1 MQYSRFHY
9 GLKQRVTR
17 GKTTPLSADG
27 YCKNMTSPLTW
38 PEMLERLL
46 AGGNLSVE
54 EASEAMSQIISG
66 DVTSAQL
73 AAFLIALRAKG
84 ETVDEVLGFRDAVLE
99 RAVPL
104 TLSRPAL
111 DIVGT
116 GGDHHK
122 TVNISSAAAIICAA
136 AGVPVLKHGNR
147 AASSASGSSDVLSE
161 LGIALD
167 SSPEHV
173 EQVFDSVGIGFAFAA
188 KHHPGFKHAAQT
200 RSELGIP
207 TIFNILGPLCNPAKP
222 QAMAVGVASEQRV
235 SLIVG
240 VLQSSDVSALVF
252 RGDEGL
258 DELSTCGHSRI
269 WEVSHGQVREHTL
282 DPSALGISRA
292 SLDHI
297 RGGTPTENAHA
308 IRNVLAGERGPVR
321 DIICLNAAAGLVAF
335 DLHDNPL
342 STQTSITERLAS
354 AFSRANEV
362 VDSGE
367 ALLKLNEWAT
377 ASRKV

>member
-9 GLKQRVTR
+9 GLKQGIIRGMTTR
-17 GKTTPLSADG
+17 LSADG
-27 YCKNMTSPLTW
+27 YCKNMTSPLSWT
-38 PEMLERLL
+38 ELLERLL

-54 EASEAMSQIISG
+54 QASEAMSQIISG
-66 DVTSAQL
+66 EVSSAQL
-73 AAFLIALRAKG
+73 AGFLIALRAKG
-84 ETVDEVLGFRDAVLE
+84 ETVDEVIGFRDAVLAH
-99 RAVPL
+99 AVPL
-104 TLSRPAL
+104 AISRPAL

-122 TVNISSAAAIICAA
+122 TVNISSAASIICAA

-167 SSPEHV
+167 SSPQDV
-173 EQVFDSVGIGFAFAA
+173 ERVFDTVGIGFAFAA

-207 TIFNILGPLCNPAKP
+207 TIFNILGPLCNPARP

-235 SLIVG
+235 GLIVG
-240 VLQSSDVSALVF
+240 VLQSGDVSALVF

-269 WEVSHGQVREHTL
+269 WEVSYGQVREHSF
-282 DPSALGISRA
+282 DPSALGIPRA
-292 SLDHI
+292 TLAEI
-297 RGGTPTENAHA
+297 RGGSPADNANA
-308 IRNVLAGERGPVR
+308 IRRVFAGERGPVR

-335 DLHDNPL
+335 DLYTSPSSAQIPL
-342 STQTSITERLAS
+342 IERLKVALT
-354 AFSRANEV
+354 RATDT
-362 VDSGE
+362 VDSGA

-377 ASRKV
+377 ASQQV

>member
-1 MQYSRFHY
+1 M
-9 GLKQRVTR
+9 
-17 GKTTPLSADG
+17 TTPLSADG

-38 PEMLERLL
+38 PELLERLL

-54 EASEAMSQIISG
+54 QASEAMVQIISG
-66 DVTSAQL
+66 DVSNAQL

-84 ETVDEVLGFRDAVLE
+84 ESVDEVVGFRDAIVA
-99 RAVPL
+99 RALPL
-104 TLSRPAL
+104 SISRPAL

-122 TVNISSAAAIICAA
+122 TVNISSAASIICAA

-207 TIFNILGPLCNPAKP
+207 TIFNILGPLCNPARP
-222 QAMAVGVASEQRV
+222 VAMAVGVASEQRV
-235 SLIVG
+235 GLIVG

-269 WEVSHGQVREHTL
+269 WEVSHGQVLEHTF
-282 DPSALGISRA
+282 DPSTVGITRA
-292 SLDHI
+292 TLEQI
-297 RGGTPTENAHA
+297 RGGSPAENAQA
-308 IRNVLAGERGPVR
+308 IRKVFAGEHGPVR

-335 DLHDNPL
+335 DLHVNPA
-342 STQTSITERLAS
+342 STQISIADRLAA
-354 AFSRANEV
+354 AFSRATDV
-362 VDSGE
+362 VDSG
-367 ALLKLNEWAT
+367 AAALKLNEWAIAT
-377 ASRKV
+377 QHV

>member
-1 MQYSRFHY
+1 MT
-9 GLKQRVTR
+9 TR
-17 GKTTPLSADG
+17 LSADG

-38 PEMLERLL
+38 PVLLERLL

-54 EASEAMSQIISG
+54 QASQAMSQIVSG

-73 AAFLIALRAKG
+73 AAFLVALRAKG
-84 ETVDEVLGFRDAVLE
+84 ETVDEVVGFRDAVLE
-99 RAVPL
+99 HAIPL
-104 TLSRPAL
+104 HVSDAAL

-122 TVNISSAAAIICAA
+122 TVNISSAASIICAA
-136 AGVPVLKHGNR
+136 GGVPVLKHGNR

-188 KHHPGFKHAAQT
+188 KHHPGFKYAAQT

-207 TIFNILGPLCNPAKP
+207 TIFNILGPLCNPARP

-235 SLIVG
+235 GLIVG

-258 DELSTCGHSRI
+258 DELSTCGYSRI
-269 WEVSHGQVREHTL
+269 WEVSHGQVLEHTFDPATVGIARATL
-282 DPSALGISRA
+282 DE
-292 SLDHI
+292 I
-297 RGGTPTENAHA
+297 RGGTPAENAHA
-308 IRNVLAGERGPVR
+308 IRNVFEGERGPVR
-321 DIICLNAAAGLVAF
+321 DIICLNAAAGLVAY
-335 DLHDNPL
+335 DLRVNP
-342 STQTSITERLAS
+342 SSSQISIVERLAT
-354 AFSRANEV
+354 AFGRATDV
-362 VDSGE
+362 VDSG
-367 ALLKLNEWAT
+367 AASRKLNEWAI
-377 ASRKV
+377 ASRRD